1 MKKESSYKGFIF
13 VGIMNVGGEP
23 YVIEYNARMGDP
35 ETQAVMPRIKNDF
48 VELLVAAAQGDLK
61 NKKVEIDEHHAV
73 TVALV
78 SGGYPGEYKTG
89 KSIVGLE
96 KKVEALIFHA
106 GTKKQNNN
114 VLTDGGRVLAI
125 TGKGNSLEEARAQV
139 YQTAAAGLLGRFVL
153 QKRHWSGFNEL

>member
-1 MKKESSYKGFIF
+1 MED
-13 VGIMNVGGEP
+13 
-23 YVIEYNARMGDP
+23 ARMGDP

-48 VELLVAAAQGDLK
+48 VELLVAAAKGDLK
-61 NKKVEIDEHHAV
+61 NKSVDIDEHHAV

-96 KKVEALIFHA
+96 KDAEALIFHA

-114 VLTDGGRVLAI
+114 VLTDGGASAGYNWQRQFL
-125 TGKGNSLEEARAQV
+125 GRSPRPGLSNSSS
-139 YQTAAAGLLGRFVL
+139 GLLGRAVL
-153 QKRHWSGFNEL
+153 